1 MKALLTLMFVVGVVG
16 SGAGMY
22 YMKNGQ
28 QPTVTFRTAAVE
40 RGTLLATISASG
52 TLQPEEAID
61 VGAQV
66 AGQIKQFGR
75 DPSDATKAI
84 DFGSQVEE
92 GTVLAQ
98 LDDSVYASQVG
109 QARATVLRSEADVAQ
124 AKSKLRQT
132 DRDWQRVRRMMGS
145 KGVVSELDYDA
156 AQSAYE
162 GATAAVQ
169 VCEAVLL
176 QAKESLKQAET
187 NLSYTTIRS
196 PVKGVILDRRV
207 NVGQTVVAS
216 LNAPSLFLIA
226 TDLKKLE
233 IWASVNE
240 ADIGSIHKDQSV
252 RFTVDAFPGES
263 FTGKVAQ
270 VRLNAAMTMNVVNYT
285 VVVDTDNSSQRLL
298 PYMTANL
305 HFLVGEHSNVLMVP
319 NAALRWRPQRQYVA
333 PNSLDEYDRTTR
345 RKSSSTGDGRAAE
358 RERQNA
364 HYVWVLAEENHVRPI
379 KVRVGLTD
387 GNMTEIITNEVA
399 EGDTVVIGA
408 VTINPDAGG
417 GSVNPFAPVVPTRK

>member
-1 MKALLTLMFVVGVVG
+1 MKTIFGLLLIGGVVA
-16 SGAGMY
+16 SAAGMY
-22 YMKNGQ
+22 YAKTGQ
-28 QPTVTFRTAAVE
+28 RSTVTFRTALVE
-40 RGTLLATISASG
+40 RGTMLATISASG
-52 TLQPEEAID
+52 TLQPEDAID

-75 DPSDATKAI
+75 DPSDPAKPI

-92 GTVLAQ
+92 GTILAQ

-109 QARATVLRSEADVAQ
+109 HARATVLRADADLAQ

-145 KGVVSELDYDA
+145 KGVVSDLEYDA

-162 GATAAVQ
+162 GAVAAVN
-169 VCEAVLL
+169 VAEAALL
-176 QAKESLKQAET
+176 QARESLKQAET
-187 NLSYTTIRS
+187 NLSFTTIRS

-240 ADIGSIHKDQSV
+240 ADIGSIHKDQFV
-252 RFTVDAFPGES
+252 RFSVDAFPGES

-270 VRLNAAMTMNVVNYT
+270 IRLNAAMTMNVVNYT

-305 HFLVGEHSNVLMVP
+305 HFLVGENSNVLMVP

-333 PNSLDEYDRTTR
+333 PDYHDEFDRAVR
-345 RKSSSTGDGRAAE
+345 RKSSSSGDARAAE
-358 RERQNA
+358 RERQNQ
-364 HYVWVLAEENHVRPI
+364 HYVWAMDAVDQVRPI
-379 KVRVGLTD
+379 KVRIGLTD
-387 GNMTEIITNEVA
+387 GNMTEIITDELA

-408 VTINPDAGG
+408 VTTTPEGA
-417 GSVNPFAPVVPTRK
+417 VNPFAPVVPTRR

>member
-1 MKALLTLMFVVGVVG
+1 MKAILSLLIVVGIVG

-22 YMKNGQ
+22 YVKSAQ
-28 QPTVTFRTAAVE
+28 QSTVSFRTAVVE
-40 RGTLLATISASG
+40 RGTLLATITASG

-75 DPSDATKAI
+75 DPADPTRAI
-84 DFGSQVEE
+84 DFGSHVEE
-92 GTVLAQ
+92 GTILAQ
-98 LDDSVYASQVG
+98 LDDSVYVSQVG
-109 QARATVLRSEADVAQ
+109 QARATVLRAEADLAM
-124 AKSKLRQT
+124 ARSKLRQT
-132 DRDWQRVRRMMGS
+132 DRDWLRVRRMMGS
-145 KGVVSELDYDA
+145 KGVVSDLEYDA

-162 GATAAVQ
+162 GAVAAVD
-169 VCEAVLL
+169 VAAAGLL

-187 NLSYTTIRS
+187 NLNFTTIRS

-240 ADIGSIHKDQSV
+240 ADIGSIHKDQLV
-252 RFTVDAFPGES
+252 RFTVDAFPGEN

-270 VRLNAAMTMNVVNYT
+270 IRLNAAMTMNVVNYT

-298 PYMTANL
+298 PYMTASL
-305 HFLVGEHSNVLMVP
+305 HFLVGENANVLMVP
-319 NAALRWRPQRQYVA
+319 NGALRWRPQRHFVA
-333 PNSLDEYDRTTR
+333 VDARDEFDRAVR
-345 RKSSSTGDGRAAE
+345 RKSGATSDSRAAE
-358 RERQNA
+358 RERQSL
-364 HYVWVLAEENHVRPI
+364 HYVWVVDAENHVRPVQ
-379 KVRVGLTD
+379 VRVGLTD
-387 GNMTEIITNEVA
+387 GNQTEIITNELT
-399 EGDTVVIGA
+399 EGDHVVVGA
-408 VTINPDAGG
+408 VTTNPEDA
-417 GSVNPFAPVVPTRK
+417 VNPFAPVVPKRR